1 MQFQLENT
9 PNKIGKTNTKD
20 MYIYREKIQISTN
33 IQPNG
38 SSLYKD
44 VLYNM
49 PIQRSLIYN
58 MFQKKRYKPKILNH
72 ISSCPA
78 QGNATRTTQPE
89 EGKGRM
95 MSNAITQ

>member
-1 MQFQLENT
+1 MC
-9 PNKIGKTNTKD
+9 I
-20 MYIYREKIQISTN
+20 YIAKVQVFTN

-49 PIQRSLIYN
+49 PLQRSLIYN
-58 MFQKKRYKPKILNH
+58 MFQKKTYKPKILNH
-72 ISSCPA
+72 ISSYPA
-78 QGNATRTTQPE
+78 QGKATRTTQPE
-89 EGKGRM
+89 EGKGRV